1 MMEEKDILKK
11 HIISDFNQEIPS
23 VDFTELVMQKVEQS
37 LEAKGE
43 FAPLISRKSWVVAL
57 LVAIF
62 IILISFGVE
71 VQQTEIDWFSDLG
84 FEIPDFEK
92 FRTTIILSSVII
104 SILGLMTAADIVYRR
119 RNQIV

>member
-1 MMEEKDILKK
+1 MYIVSSIFDYLTI
-11 HIISDFNQEIPS
+11 F
-23 VDFTELVMQKVEQS
+23 
-37 LEAKGE
+37 G
-43 FAPLISRKSWVVAL
+43 
-57 LVAIF
+57 AIF

-104 SILGLMTAADIVYRR
+104 SILGLMTAADIIYRR